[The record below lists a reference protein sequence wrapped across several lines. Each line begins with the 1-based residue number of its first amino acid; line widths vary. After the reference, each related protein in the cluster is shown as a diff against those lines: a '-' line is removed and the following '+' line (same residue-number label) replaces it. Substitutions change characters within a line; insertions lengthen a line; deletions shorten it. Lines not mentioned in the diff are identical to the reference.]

1 MNFANQWIRKMETNS
16 TRTPKRTTKK
26 RMGKKKNDS
35 WVYRHSLGLM
45 IAVIAFIVAVG
56 AVLAFAFIPYTDGDS
71 DDGDWVFIPSTAS
84 AASVKDSLKTNLG
97 SSMGTRVYLLW
108 KLMGGIPAKSQGAYK
123 VKSGQTALDISRRI
137 ATGRQTPV
145 TVRFNGARTMEQL
158 SQKIAAQLQCTPAEF
173 LEACQ
178 EILPEKGFNRQNFPA
193 AFIPDSYEFYW
204 SASPNNVVRRLLDY
218 RNRFWNENRR
228 AKAKSLGLNPTQV
241 ATVASIVEEETAKS
255 DERPLVAR
263 LYLNR
268 LKKGIRLQA
277 DPTVKFASG
286 DFSLRRITG
295 KHLAIE
301 SPYNTYKV
309 NGLPPGPIRIP
320 TAAAIDAVLNA
331 PQHDYIYMCA
341 KEDFSGYHNF
351 AKDYATHQSNARRY
365 QAELNRRNIH

>member
-1 MNFANQWIRKMETNS
+1 METNN
-16 TRTPKRTTKK
+16 TPKQTAKK
-26 RMGKKKNDS
+26 RPSTKKKKNDS
-35 WVYRHSLGLM
+35 WIYRHSLGIM
-45 IAVIAFIVAVG
+45 IAVIALFVAIG
-56 AVLAFAFIPYTDGDS
+56 AVLAFAFIPYTGGDS
-71 DDGDWVFIPSTAS
+71 EEEWIYIPSTAS
-84 AASVKDSLKTNLG
+84 TSSVKDSLKTNLG
-97 SSMGTRVYLLW
+97 SSMGMRIYMLW
-108 KLMGGIPAKSQGAYK
+108 KLMGGVPAKSQGAYR

-145 TVRFNGARTMEQL
+145 TVKFNGTRTMEQL
-158 SQKIAAQLQCTPAEF
+158 SHRIADQLQCTPEEF
-173 LEACQ
+173 IEACQ

-204 SASPNNVVRRLLDY
+204 SASPRNVVKRLLDY
-218 RNRFWNENRR
+218 RNRFWNDERR
-228 AKAKSLGLNPTQV
+228 AKAKDLGLTSTEV
-241 ATVASIVEEETAKS
+241 ATVASIIEEETAKS

-268 LKKGIRLQA
+268 LKHGIRLQA

-286 DFSLRRITG
+286 DFTLRRITG

-309 NGLPPGPIRIP
+309 NGLPPGPIRVP
-320 TAAAIDAVLNA
+320 SSSAMDAVLNA

-351 AKDYATHQSNARRY
+351 AKDYATHKANARRY
-365 QAELNRRNIH
+365 QAELNRRGIH